1 MDATTCSMPIAVDST
16 SRTRDEIG
24 TGRPEMGD
32 AAGSMSL
39 PTRMAAGARVRAL
52 SGVAFGV
59 TMLGTLGLGS
69 DSVTVSFM

>member
-1 MDATTCSMPIAVDST
+1 MDTTTRNVQNVIDST
-16 SRTRDEIG
+16 C
-24 TGRPEMGD
+24 RPAAEQAAAAEMDD

-59 TMLGTLGLGS
+59 SMLGTLGLGS